1 MSAASSI
8 ASLAASAPPL
18 ASVADRRW
26 DLLVVGAGPA
36 GSAAACRAA
45 ALGLKT
51 LLVDRAA
58 FPRSK
63 VCGGCLSPLGL
74 DAVESLGL
82 GADVRIASVPLR
94 TLALT
99 ARGCTSQLPLRGGV
113 AISRES
119 LDTML
124 LRQAA
129 HAGVA
134 VLESTAASLVENDTS
149 HAVTML
155 RRGGEEVRV
164 HAARVLVADG
174 LSGSF
179 LPKDENWAP
188 VIAPR
193 SRIGLGARLD
203 ASASP
208 CVLPDGVISM
218 HGARGG
224 YVGMV
229 RLIDGTIDLAAA
241 IDPEV
246 LRSAESPAHAINAML
261 REASAA
267 IDSIPADTAFRG
279 TGLLTRRRRV
289 EHGVVLVAGD
299 AASYVEPFTGEGM
312 SWALTSGI
320 AAAELVAS
328 GAAPG
333 AWARQSGAML
343 ARRQRGCRVVSLA
356 LRSPRLVGLA
366 CRTLALWPSIAPM
379 VQRLFAGPWGR
390 GPESDLLSRG
400 APT

>member
-8 ASLAASAPPL
+8 ESTIAPAPSLASI
-18 ASVADRRW
+18 ADRHW

-36 GSAAACRAA
+36 GSAAACRAT
-45 ALGLKT
+45 ALGLRT

-74 DAVESLGL
+74 AAVESLGL
-82 GADVRIASVPLR
+82 GTDVRSASVPLSR
-94 TLALT
+94 LSLT
-99 ARGCTSQLPLRGGV
+99 ARGRTSHLPLRGGV

-124 LRQAA
+124 LRHAA
-129 HAGVA
+129 RAGVT
-134 VLESTAASLVENDTS
+134 VLESTVATLVENGTS
-149 HAVTML
+149 HAVAML
-155 RRGGEEVRV
+155 RRGGEEIRV

-179 LPKDENWAP
+179 LPKHDTWTP

-203 ASASP
+203 ASAAP

-218 HGARGG
+218 HCARGG

-229 RLIDGTIDLAAA
+229 RLVDGTIDLAAA
-241 IDPEV
+241 IDPET
-246 LRSAESPAHAINAML
+246 LRLAASPAQAINAML
-261 REASAA
+261 RESDAA
-267 IDSIPADTAFRG
+267 LEPIPTDTAFRG
-279 TGLLTRRRRV
+279 TGLLTRRRRA
-289 EHGVVLVAGD
+289 EHGAVLVAGD

-343 ARRQRGCRVVSLA
+343 SRRQHGCRVVSLA
-356 LRSPRLVGLA
+356 LRSPRLVALA
-366 CRTLALWPSIAPM
+366 CRTLALWPSVVPM
-379 VQRLFAGPWGR
+379 VQRAFAGPWGR
-390 GPESDLLSRG
+390 GPERALISRG

>member
-1 MSAASSI
+1 MSDDASI
-8 ASLAASAPPL
+8 ASRIASAPSL

-45 ALGLKT
+45 ALGLRT

-58 FPRSK
+58 FPRTK

-74 DAVESLGL
+74 AAVDALGL
-82 GADVRIASVPLR
+82 EADVRSVSVPLR
-94 TLALT
+94 TLSLK
-99 ARGCTSQLPLRGGV
+99 ARGRTSHLPLRGGV
-113 AISRES
+113 AVSRES

-124 LRQAA
+124 LHHAA
-129 HAGVA
+129 RAGVTVLASTVASLAENEASHAVA
-134 VLESTAASLVENDTS
+134 VL
-149 HAVTML
+149 
-155 RRGGEEVRV
+155 RRGDEEVRV

-179 LPKDENWAP
+179 LPKHDTWTP

-193 SRIGLGARLD
+193 SRIGLGARLN
-203 ASASP
+203 ASAAPS
-208 CVLPDGVISM
+208 VLADGAISM
-218 HGARGG
+218 HCARGG

-229 RLIDGTIDLAAA
+229 RLVDGTIDLAAA

-246 LRSAESPAHAINAML
+246 LRSAESPAAAINAML
-261 REASAA
+261 RESNASLEP
-267 IDSIPADTAFRG
+267 IPTETAFRG
-279 TGLLTRRRRV
+279 TGLLTRRRRA
-289 EHGVVLVAGD
+289 ERGAVLVAGD

-333 AWARQSGAML
+333 VWARQSAALL

-356 LRSPRLVGLA
+356 LRSPRLVALA
-366 CRTLALWPSIAPM
+366 CRTLAFWPSVAPM
-379 VQRLFAGPWGR
+379 VQRAFAGPWGR
-390 GPESDLLSRG
+390 GPERALLSRG